1 MDSTAGAAGTTMH
14 LTPLHTQANAT
25 KSRFCVTLPLLVL
38 GLSAALLLAA
48 LAVPTRSQAQTIS
61 QRLQADADSAPPAF
75 RPGRLLV
82 GIEPDTPL
90 DSLAATLAAQGLTLR
105 RIYPALHIAE
115 VSLPDIAPSA
125 PQAQALGP
133 DAADATQAAQAALMG
148 LPGVRYVML
157 DYRVQLAQADGP
169 ATPAATDPL
178 SGQQW
183 ALAKVRARDS
193 WKISRGSPTVPV
205 AIIDTGYDITHPD
218 LPQERLWVNA
228 AEQNGR
234 PGVDDDDNGYVDDI
248 YGWDWVGAG
257 DGIGDNEPQD
267 EQGHGTHV
275 FGIVAAA
282 VDNGIGIAGLGPNLR
297 AAPLRVLDATGA
309 GWVSDVI
316 AALDYARAMG
326 FRVSNLSLTVGS
338 DMPAF
343 GDAIRAAYDAGMLVV
358 AATGNTR
365 STVLWPAAYPEVLAV
380 AATTETDFKAEFS
393 NTGEAVDLA
402 APGNEILSTYLG
414 GDYRLL
420 SGTSMAAPH
429 AAAGAAL
436 LWSLRPDLNVGQ
448 IVDLLKSTAVD
459 VNRASLPGPDSE
471 LGAGRI
477 DLAAALLK
485 ATTIPGPP
493 AEIIRIGDGVPPI
506 TAADNEWELTFLVQ
520 DKNGNLVADGTAVQF
535 FSADGTLNPAADETV
550 NGQVETALIVRD
562 PTQASAHVR
571 VLTPSTAL
579 EVTFEI
585 PLARRYFLPAIRVPE
600 N

>member
-1 MDSTAGAAGTTMH
+1 MDSTAGATGTMMH

-25 KSRFCVTLPLLVL
+25 KSRFCAILPLLIL

-61 QRLQADADSAPPAF
+61 QPLQAAADSAPPAF

-90 DSLAATLAAQGLTLR
+90 DSFAAILAAQGLTLR
-105 RIYPALHIAE
+105 RVYPALHIAE

-169 ATPAATDPL
+169 
-178 SGQQW
+178 G
-183 ALAKVRARDS
+183 
-193 WKISRGSPTVPV
+193 GSPTVPV

-326 FRVSNLSLTVGS
+326 FRVANLSLTVGS

-493 AEIIRIGDGVPPI
+493 AEIVRIGDGVPPI

-535 FSADGTLNPAADETV
+535 FSADGTLNPAADETG